1 MLLLAVLPQANARR
15 HGAAL
20 EKCACEAGEDDHPF
34 AIDCSKTNALATA
47 ATKLASCAKTKSA
60 CAAAG
65 AGGLMPCQQA
75 FFVLQAHHS
84 HCPHET
90 LSSAQEKLVHDYESC
105 VSPS

>member
-1 MLLLAVLPQANARR
+1 MIMIGSPQSLTRTLLAGPIVCVLLLAVLPQANARR

-34 AIDCSKTNALATA
+34 AIDCSKKNALATA

-65 AGGLMPCQQA
+65 ADGLMA
-75 FFVLQAHHS
+75 
-84 HCPHET
+84 
-90 LSSAQEKLVHDYESC
+90 
-105 VSPS
+105 